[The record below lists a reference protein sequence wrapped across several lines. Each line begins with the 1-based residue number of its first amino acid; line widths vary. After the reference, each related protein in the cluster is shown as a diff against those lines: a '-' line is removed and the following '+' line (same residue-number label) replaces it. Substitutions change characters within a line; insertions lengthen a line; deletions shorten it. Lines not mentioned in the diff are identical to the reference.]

1 MERSSM
7 GIIKTE
13 AAKMAEQD
21 DVTTC
26 GICFEPFK
34 NGDVA
39 VQAARWGNV
48 VNPGYGPPLMLRE
61 ERFWAHP
68 VCLFSIAREAEGPA
82 STVVAVPPEPPD
94 EALPEKRKP
103 K

>member
-1 MERSSM
+1 
-7 GIIKTE
+7 
-13 AAKMAEQD
+13 MAEQD

-34 NGDVA
+34 DGELA
-39 VQAARWGNV
+39 VQVARWGSLV
-48 VNPGYGPPLMLRE
+48 RAGYGPPLSRE
-61 ERFWAHP
+61 VEKFWAHP

-94 EALPEKRKP
+94 EALPEKRKS